1 MRVSNFWVFV
11 IQKDSIKKMKR
22 LATDWEKMF
31 ANRFFIQAFY
41 LEYIKNSY
49 NAVRQA
55 TQKWAKD
62 LNKHFTK
69 ESRSMNGQ

>member
-1 MRVSNFWVFV
+1 M

-55 TQKWAKD
+55 TQK
-62 LNKHFTK
+62 
-69 ESRSMNGQ
+69 